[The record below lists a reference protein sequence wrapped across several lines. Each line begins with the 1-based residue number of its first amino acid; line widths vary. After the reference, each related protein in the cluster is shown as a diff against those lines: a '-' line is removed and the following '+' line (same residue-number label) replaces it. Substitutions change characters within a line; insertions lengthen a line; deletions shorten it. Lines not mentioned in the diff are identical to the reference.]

1 MLHGDCGLLG
11 IDSGLFAGDVLE
23 RPTARDPAP
32 CRSHLGRPAGHDR
45 VYVAR
50 AQCHR
55 LQTRCAAAVSTTTS
69 HFSLHLNH
77 RHRHYHYHCHYRCH
91 YHCHQ
96 TTSDATTMISG
107 HRPLAAYCDALLR
120 GRCCFF
126 VSYQSAKFGHE
137 LLRSHHRD
145 QTLPRN
151 ATVALTPLT
160 PSNPRY
166 VVLATTV
173 LAIYWLGRPNHAGSA
188 TDGESTDGKGA
199 AGVAPFTADYLE
211 WSDLLP
217 PWYAQGHVSS
227 AEMVES

>member
-1 MLHGDCGLLG
+1 
-11 IDSGLFAGDVLE
+11 
-23 RPTARDPAP
+23 
-32 CRSHLGRPAGHDR
+32 
-45 VYVAR
+45 
-50 AQCHR
+50 
-55 LQTRCAAAVSTTTS
+55 
-69 HFSLHLNH
+69 
-77 RHRHYHYHCHYRCH
+77 
-91 YHCHQ
+91 
-96 TTSDATTMISG
+96 MISG